1 MAVERL
7 RIGAGVRFEWLLF
20 ADAWFCGLS
29 NPTTTSSDS
38 DDDLESSALGYES
51 E

>member
-29 NPTTTSSDS
+29 NPTATSSDS